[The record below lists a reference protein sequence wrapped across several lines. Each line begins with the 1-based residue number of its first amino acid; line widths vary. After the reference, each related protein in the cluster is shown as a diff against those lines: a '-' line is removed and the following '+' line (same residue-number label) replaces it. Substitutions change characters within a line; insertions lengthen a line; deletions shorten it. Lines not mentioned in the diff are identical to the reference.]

1 METEEDPKTQ
11 KDREVQNDQIMSS
24 PNEMVA
30 KEPED
35 VLTGAP
41 QAQVPQEPSGH
52 PQKSPEK
59 VCVKNVETSPGRNA
73 VNPLIFRQ
81 MFRKFRYEGPA
92 RPRVVF
98 RHLLAL
104 ARQWLRPDI
113 HTKEQMIKMLVQE
126 QFQIILREMLRARQ
140 QKCSSTI
147 RYSG

>member
-11 KDREVQNDQIMSS
+11 KDREVQNDPIMSP

-30 KEPED
+30 KEPD

-52 PQKSPEK
+52 PQKSLEK
-59 VCVKNVETSPGRNA
+59 VCVKNVEIWPGRNP

-81 MFRKFRYEGPA
+81 MFRKFRYEGPST
-92 RPRVVF
+92 PREVF

-113 HTKEQMIKMLVQE
+113 HTKEQMIKMVVQE
-126 QFQIILREMLRARQ
+126 QFQIVLREMLRARQ
-140 QKCSSTI
+140 QKCPSTI
-147 RYSG
+147 R